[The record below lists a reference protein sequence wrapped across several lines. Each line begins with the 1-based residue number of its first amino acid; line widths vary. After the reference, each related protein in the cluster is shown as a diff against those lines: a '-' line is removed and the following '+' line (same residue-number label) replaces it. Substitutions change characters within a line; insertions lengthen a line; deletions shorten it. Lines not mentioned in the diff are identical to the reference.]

1 MQINSLQSVG
11 AVQQAARTTAIKG
24 SNATQ
29 TTPTNPSVEDQL
41 DLSVEAHQ
49 LLASQDASGSG
60 GDIRTEKVAAIREA
74 INNGTYETPDKL
86 STALDKLLDSLL

>member
-11 AVQQAARTTAIKG
+11 AVQQTARTTAIKG
-24 SNATQ
+24 SNAAQ
-29 TTPTNPSVEDQL
+29 SAPTTTSVQDQL
-41 DLSVEAHQ
+41 ELSVEAQQ
-49 LLASQDASGSG
+49 LMASQDSSGAD

-74 INNGTYETPDKL
+74 ISNGTYETPEKL